1 MNMLTKVNKFGAYA
15 LTVMLLSGFGFST
28 VQAAPTNHHDDR
40 RQEQHKDP
48 RQAQPDKHHTE
59 RQWMNKSGVNG
70 GKKTGN
76 VWNGIAMKNLVA
88 TGVPMSGA
96 IGSGVNVKNGGVKR
110 IAGTSGRCV
119 DAPGK
124 AIMNGMNGNAWKMN
138 GMNIGCGR
146 FRRRSPRQ

>member
-59 RQWMNKSGVNG
+59 RQRDEQKRSEWR
-70 GKKTGN
+70 KKDRER
-76 VWNGIAMKNLVA
+76 LE
-88 TGVPMSGA
+88 
-96 IGSGVNVKNGGVKR
+96 R
-110 IAGTSGRCV
+110 HRHEE
-119 DAPGK
+119 DHD
-124 AIMNGMNGNAWKMN
+124 
-138 GMNIGCGR
+138 
-146 FRRRSPRQ
+146 RR